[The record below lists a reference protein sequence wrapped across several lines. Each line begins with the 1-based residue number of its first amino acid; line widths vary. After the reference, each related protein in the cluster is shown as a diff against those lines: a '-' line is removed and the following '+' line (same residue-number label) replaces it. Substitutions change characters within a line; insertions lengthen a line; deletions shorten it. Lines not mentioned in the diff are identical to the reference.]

1 MQTVINNQVVNN
13 QVNNIT
19 INIYPYEKT
28 PLPPRK
34 TVVPVFRNPPAAIPT
49 YFGQKHLAGPKTRNV
64 KIVDGRMSVYTKDR
78 ASGVAKWVERD
89 KKAMLTS
96 IVSDL
101 LLDLYEDYASPKTA
115 EWQQWRTWAVD
126 EGLKF
131 SHPET
136 MDAFKAAVDQIESK
150 LMAECPDV

>member
-1 MQTVINNQVVNN
+1 MAMPHDAQARHSVRPVRPPPSDGMDEPVI
-13 QVNNIT
+13 
-19 INIYPYEKT
+19 
-28 PLPPRK
+28 L
-34 TVVPVFRNPPAAIPT
+34 
-49 YFGQKHLAGPKTRNV
+49 
-64 KIVDGRMSVYTKDR
+64 S
-78 ASGVAKWVERD
+78 
-89 KKAMLTS
+89 S

-131 SHPET
+131 SRPET